1 MEVAPRI
8 AHNLIVST
16 AAPVVVYFCQE
27 SVLFSIEIA
36 KFWHIL
42 ALFSHP
48 GYFANLRTFW
58 CSFTE
63 LVANRSTY
71 IALGFWSFM
80 L

>member
-48 GYFANLRTFW
+48 GYFVANLRTFW

-63 LVANRSTY
+63 LVANMSTY
-71 IALGFWSFM
+71 IAIWRGK
-80 L
+80 

>member
-36 KFWHIL
+36 KFGIFWPFLAIL
-42 ALFSHP
+42 AILLQIYALFGAHLQS
-48 GYFANLRTFW
+48 
-58 CSFTE
+58 
-63 LVANRSTY
+63 
-71 IALGFWSFM
+71 
-80 L
+80 